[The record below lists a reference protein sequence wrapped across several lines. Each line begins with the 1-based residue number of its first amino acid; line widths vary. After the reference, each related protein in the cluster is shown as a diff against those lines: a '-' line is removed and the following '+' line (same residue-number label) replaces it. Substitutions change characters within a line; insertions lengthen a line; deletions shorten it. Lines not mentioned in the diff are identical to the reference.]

1 MRPAQ
6 SHEPKA
12 PQERKTPVGV
22 GAAKGSGEEPPAGED
37 KHQDDDLVHTGTP
50 EPRSAGESMLRWV
63 VPERNPAAAVYGLV
77 TIGALLAAE
86 SGLRDTYPE
95 TIGSVAIAAVLYWF
109 AHSYAN
115 VLGVRLSEQRRLS
128 GKELWQA
135 FIQDWAIVR
144 GAGMP
149 LLALLVAWAVGASQE
164 AAVTA
169 GVWTAIASLIGFELI
184 ASVRSHAKPIEM
196 ALEVLVGASMG
207 LAILA
212 LRALLH

>member
-1 MRPAQ
+1 MQPAQ
-6 SHEPKA
+6 PQGPSAPRESETPHEPVA
-12 PQERKTPVGV
+12 PR
-22 GAAKGSGEEPPAGED
+22 AAHDAPPP
-37 KHQDDDLVHTGTP
+37 TSP
-50 EPRSAGESMLRWV
+50 SEPRGLGERALRWV
-63 VPERNPAAAVYGLV
+63 VPEQNPAAAVYGLV

-95 TIGSVAIAAVLYWF
+95 TIGSVAIAALLYWF

-115 VLGVRLSEQRRLS
+115 VLGVRLSEQRSLS

-144 GAGMP
+144 GAGIP
-149 LLALLVAWAVGASQE
+149 VLALLVAWAVGASQQ

-169 GVWTAIASLIGFELI
+169 GVWTAVASLIGFESI
-184 ASVRSHAKPIEM
+184 ASIRSRAKPIQM
-196 ALEVLVGASMG
+196 ALEVSVGASMG
-207 LAILA
+207 LAILV

>member
-1 MRPAQ
+1 MG
-6 SHEPKA
+6 
-12 PQERKTPVGV
+12 ER
-22 GAAKGSGEEPPAGED
+22 A
-37 KHQDDDLVHTGTP
+37 
-50 EPRSAGESMLRWV
+50 LRWV
-63 VPERNPAAAVYGLV
+63 VPEQNPAAAVYGLV

-95 TIGSVAIAAVLYWF
+95 TIGSVAIAALLYWF

-115 VLGVRLSEQRRLS
+115 VLGVRLSEQRSLS

-144 GAGMP
+144 GAGIP
-149 LLALLVAWAVGASQE
+149 VLALLVAWAVGASQQ

-169 GVWTAIASLIGFELI
+169 GVWTAVASLIGFESI
-184 ASVRSHAKPIEM
+184 ASIRSRAKPIQM
-196 ALEVLVGASMG
+196 ALEVSVGASMG
-207 LAILA
+207 LAILV

>member
-1 MRPAQ
+1 MMRRAQ
-6 SHEPKA
+6 SHEPKG
-12 PQERKTPVGV
+12 PQQPKTV
-22 GAAKGSGEEPPAGED
+22 
-37 KHQDDDLVHTGTP
+37 P
-50 EPRSAGESMLRWV
+50 EPTARHAPNERTRTSRSGSRSLGERTLRLI
-63 VPERNPAAAVYGLV
+63 VPEQNPAAAVYGLV

-95 TIGSVAIAAVLYWF
+95 TVGSVSIAAVLYWF

-128 GKELWQA
+128 GRELWQA

-149 LLALLVAWAVGASQE
+149 LVALLVAWAVGASQE
-164 AAVTA
+164 TAVTA
-169 GVWTAIASLIGFELI
+169 GVWTAVASLIGFELI
-184 ASVRSHAKPIEM
+184 ASVRSRAKPIEM
-196 ALEVLVGASMG
+196 VLELSLGASMG
-207 LAILA
+207 LAILV

>member
-1 MRPAQ
+1 MQPAQ
-6 SHEPKA
+6 SQDPKA
-12 PQERKTPVGV
+12 PREPKTPVGV
-22 GAAKGSGEEPPAGED
+22 GAARGGEELPVGED
-37 KHQDDDLVHTGTP
+37 EYRDDKPPHTSTP
-50 EPRSAGESMLRWV
+50 QLRSNGERMLRWI

-135 FIQDWAIVR
+135 FVQDWAIVR

-164 AAVTA
+164 TAVTA

-184 ASVRSHAKPIEM
+184 AGIRSRAKPIEM

-207 LAILA
+207 LTILVLRAIL
-212 LRALLH
+212 H

>member
-1 MRPAQ
+1 MRPTH
-6 SHEPKA
+6 SHEPST
-12 PQERKTPVGV
+12 PTRRSLGER
-22 GAAKGSGEEPPAGED
+22 A
-37 KHQDDDLVHTGTP
+37 
-50 EPRSAGESMLRWV
+50 LRWI
-63 VPERNPAAAVYGLV
+63 VPEQNPAAAVYGLV

-95 TIGSVAIAAVLYWF
+95 TVGSVAIAAVLYWF

-115 VLGVRLSEQRRLS
+115 LLGLRLSEQRRLS
-128 GKELWQA
+128 AGELWQA

-149 LLALLVAWAVGASQE
+149 LLALIVAWILGASQ
-164 AAVTA
+164 ATAVSA
-169 GVWTAIASLIGFELI
+169 GVWTTVASLIAFELI

-196 ALEVLVGASMG
+196 GLQVLVGATMG
-207 LAILA
+207 LTILA